1 MVKQNVQSSK
11 RYAITTQMRIYK
23 TNIYVWVIAGF
34 FVCFLFIVLLV
45 DSFSIQTFE
54 HQFYF

>member
-11 RYAITTQMRIYK
+11 RYVITTQMRIYK

-34 FVCFLFIVLLV
+34 FVWFFFFIN
-45 DSFSIQTFE
+45 FFT
-54 HQFYF
+54 

>member
-11 RYAITTQMRIYK
+11 RYVITTQMRLCK

-34 FVCFLFIVLLV
+34 FVCFLLIVLLNS
-45 DSFSIQTFE
+45 DI
-54 HQFYF
+54 